1 MRRVLRE
8 LEFVDSND
16 IVTMK
21 GCVAC
26 EITTADELVAA
37 ELLFQNV
44 FETLEVEAICAMLSC
59 LVFQEKHD
67 EPEPTDEILLKC
79 TSRCC
84 SLSLAHSPP
93 SPYRPEKVVRTYRPV
108 QMRVILILVTLLA
121 ASIVSW
127 E

>member
-8 LEFVDSND
+8 LEFVDAND

-26 EITTADELVAA
+26 EITTADELLAS

-44 FETLEVEAICAMLSC
+44 FETLKVEEICAMLSC

-67 EPEPTDEILLKC
+67 EPEPTEEILLQCKEKEKALGRLERSPC
-79 TSRCC
+79 T
-84 SLSLAHSPP
+84 
-93 SPYRPEKVVRTYRPV
+93 E
-108 QMRVILILVTLLA
+108 
-121 ASIVSW
+121 SIVIFFL
-127 E
+127 EG